1 MTVIGRYS
9 TVMECSRNGVF
20 PHLYFDLTLSSQNL
34 ITPVYSVYQQLLYE
48 KIISHREKG
57 MNYVQI
63 ANWLNAKG
71 YKTPR
76 GRFFQ
81 NNHVHSIV
89 KKRRNR
95 LDILQKEP
103 TRSLSNISLR
113 FKKIT

>member
-1 MTVIGRYS
+1 MIYS
-9 TVMECSRNGVF
+9 TVMECSSNGVF

-34 ITPVYSVYQQLLYE
+34 ITPVYSVYQQLLYD

-63 ANWLNAKG
+63 ANWLNENG

-76 GRFFQ
+76 GNTFR

-89 KKRRNR
+89 KKRRSR
-95 LDILQKEP
+95 LEFIRREP
-103 TRSLSNISLR
+103 TQSLSNISLR
-113 FKKIT
+113 YKKTP